1 MKRLLDW
8 NSFNQYSQFSKA
20 NLVLEN
26 QLDDPNSKITRIK
39 VSYAYQVLTG
49 RYRFFAELAYKLKIV
64 YTRHPEIQTAAVDG
78 VHLFINPDFFA
89 PLTEKQIVFILC
101 HEVLHCALLH
111 FSRMAGRDPQQWNIA
126 GDYEI
131 NLMLADDG
139 IISKAEIEND
149 LQGLIDDK
157 YKGMNAE
164 QIYIEIASAPN
175 PQQKP
180 PSKEGKG
187 KGPGGFPIPKGPEQ
201 PLSVGNVIRN
211 ERTGGYGVVTS
222 INETTG
228 EIDYDPISKEDAIKI
243 VNA

>member
-20 NLVLEN
+20 NLVLED

-39 VSYAYQVLTG
+39 VSYAFQVLTG

-111 FSRMAGRDPQQWNIA
+111 FSRMAGRDPYQWNIA

-164 QIYIEIASAPN
+164 QIYVEAESNPN
-175 PQQKP
+175 SKQKP
-180 PSKEGKG
+180 GSGSGKG
-187 KGPGGFPIPKGPEQ
+187 SGSGSGNGPDQ
-201 PLSVGNVIRN
+201 PLSVGDIIRN

-222 INETTG
+222 INEATG
-228 EIDYDPISKEDAIKI
+228 EVDYDPVNKDEAIKI
-243 VNA
+243 VNG

>member
-8 NSFNQYSQFSKA
+8 NSFNQYSQFSKS

-26 QLDDPNSKITRIK
+26 QMDDPNSKITRIK
-39 VSYAYQVLTG
+39 VSYAFQVLTG

-64 YTRHPEIQTAAVDG
+64 YTRHPEINTAAVDG

-111 FSRMAGRDPQQWNIA
+111 FARMAGRDPEQWNIA

-164 QIYIEIASAPN
+164 QIYVEVESAP
-175 PQQKP
+175 KP
-180 PSKEGKG
+180 KKKPGNGGSGGKG
-187 KGPGGFPIPKGPEQ
+187 GGQEQ
-201 PLSVGNVIRN
+201 PLSVGDIIRN

-222 INETTG
+222 INEANG
-228 EIDYDPISKEDAIKI
+228 EVDYDPVDKEESIKI
-243 VNA
+243 VNG

>member
-8 NSFNQYSQFSKA
+8 EGFNKYSEFADA

-26 QLDDPNSKITRIK
+26 QTEDINSKKTRIK
-39 VSYAYQVLTG
+39 VSYAFQILTG

-111 FSRMAGRDPQQWNIA
+111 FARMEGRDPKKWNYA
-126 GDYEI
+126 TDYEI

-139 IISKAEIEND
+139 IISVQEIQSE
-149 LQGLIDDK
+149 LKGLINTA
-157 YKGMNAE
+157 YKGKNAE
-164 QIYIEIASAPN
+164 QIYDDPGLI
-175 PQQKP
+175 P
-180 PSKEGKG
+180 PA
-187 KGPGGFPIPKGPEQ
+187 PEQ
-201 PLSVGNVIRN
+201 PKDKQSGGEGGGDQQPLAIGDIIRN
-211 ERTGGYGVVTS
+211 DRTGGYGIVKS
-222 INETTG
+222 IDETTG
-228 EIDYDPISKEDAIKI
+228 EVDYDPITKEEATKI
-243 VNA
+243 LNS

>member
-8 NSFNQYSQFSKA
+8 NSFNQYNQFSKA

-26 QLDDPNSKITRIK
+26 QMDDPNSKITRIK
-39 VSYAYQVLTG
+39 VSYALQALTAK
-49 RYRFFAELAYKLKIV
+49 YRFFAELAYKLKIV

-89 PLTEKQIVFILC
+89 PLTEKQIIFILC

-111 FSRMAGRDPQQWNIA
+111 FARMAGRDPEQWNIA
-126 GDYEI
+126 CDYEI

-139 IISKAEIEND
+139 IISKAQIEND
-149 LQGLIDDK
+149 LRGLIDNK

-164 QIYIEIASAPN
+164 QIYLEVASAPK
-175 PQQKP
+175 PKQKPKQKP
-180 PSKEGKG
+180 PGQ
-187 KGPGGFPIPKGPEQ
+187 GGFPIPKGPEQ
-201 PLSVGNVIRN
+201 PLSVGDIIRN

-228 EIDYDPISKEDAIKI
+228 EIDYDPISKEAAIKI

>member
-8 NSFNQYSQFSKA
+8 NSFNQYSQFSKS

-26 QLDDPNSKITRIK
+26 QMDDPNSKITRIK
-39 VSYAYQVLTG
+39 VSYAFQVLTG

-64 YTRHPEIQTAAVDG
+64 YTRHPQIQTAAVDG

-111 FSRMAGRDPQQWNIA
+111 FARMEGRDPEKWNIA

-139 IISKAEIEND
+139 IISKAEIAND
-149 LQGLIDDK
+149 LRGLIDDK
-157 YKGMNAE
+157 YKGLNAE
-164 QIYIEIASAPN
+164 QIYVEVESAP
-175 PQQKP
+175 KP
-180 PSKEGKG
+180 KKKPGNGGSGGKG
-187 KGPGGFPIPKGPEQ
+187 GGQEQ
-201 PLSVGNVIRN
+201 PLSVGDIIRN

-222 INETTG
+222 INEATG
-228 EIDYDPISKEDAIKI
+228 EVDYDPVDKEEAIKI
-243 VNA
+243 VNG

>member
-1 MKRLLDW
+1 M
-8 NSFNQYSQFSKA
+8 
-20 NLVLEN
+20 
-26 QLDDPNSKITRIK
+26 DDPNSKITRIK
-39 VSYAYQVLTG
+39 VSYAFQVLTG

-111 FSRMAGRDPQQWNIA
+111 FARMAGRDPEKWNIA

-139 IISKAEIEND
+139 IISKAEIAND
-149 LQGLIDDK
+149 LRGLIDDK

-164 QIYIEIASAPN
+164 QIYVEVESAPK

-180 PSKEGKG
+180 KPSKD
-187 KGPGGFPIPKGPEQ
+187 PGNGQDQ
-201 PLSVGNVIRN
+201 PLSVGDIVRN

-222 INETTG
+222 ISEATG
-228 EIDYDPISKEDAIKI
+228 EIDYDPISKEEAIKI
-243 VNA
+243 VNG

>member
-1 MKRLLDW
+1 
-8 NSFNQYSQFSKA
+8 
-20 NLVLEN
+20 
-26 QLDDPNSKITRIK
+26 
-39 VSYAYQVLTG
+39 
-49 RYRFFAELAYKLKIV
+49 
-64 YTRHPEIQTAAVDG
+64 
-78 VHLFINPDFFA
+78 
-89 PLTEKQIVFILC
+89 
-101 HEVLHCALLH
+101 
-111 FSRMAGRDPQQWNIA
+111 MAGRDPQQWNIA

>member
-8 NSFNQYSQFSKA
+8 NSFNQYSKFSKS

-39 VSYAYQVLTG
+39 VSYAFQVLTG

-111 FSRMAGRDPQQWNIA
+111 FSRMAGRDPHRWNIA

-139 IISKAEIEND
+139 IISKAEIANE
-149 LQGLIDDK
+149 LRGLIDDK

-164 QIYIEIASAPN
+164 QIYLEVESAPK
-175 PQQKP
+175 PEQKP
-180 PSKEGKG
+180 DSGSGRGSGDSPD
-187 KGPGGFPIPKGPEQ
+187 Q
-201 PLSVGNVIRN
+201 PLSVGDIVRN

-222 INETTG
+222 INEATG
-228 EIDYDPISKEDAIKI
+228 EIDYDPISKEEAIKI
-243 VNA
+243 VNG

>member
-8 NSFNQYSQFSKA
+8 NSFNRYSQFAES

-26 QLDDPNSKITRIK
+26 QADDPNSKITRIK
-39 VSYAYQVLTG
+39 VSYAFQILTG

-64 YTRHPEIQTAAVDG
+64 YTRHPQIQTAAVDG
-78 VHLFINPDFFA
+78 THLFINPDFFA

-111 FSRMAGRDPQQWNIA
+111 FARMEGRDAEKWNIA

-139 IISKAEIEND
+139 IISKSEIAND
-149 LQGLIDDK
+149 LRGLIDDK

-164 QIYIEIASAPN
+164 QIYGEVESAPS
-175 PQQKP
+175 PQQQQQQQ
-180 PSKEGKG
+180 KG
-187 KGPGGFPIPKGPEQ
+187 QGQGGPDQ
-201 PLSVGNVIRN
+201 PLSVGDIVRN
-211 ERTGGYGVVTS
+211 ERTGGYGVVTN
-222 INETTG
+222 INEETG
-228 EIDYDPISKEDAIKI
+228 EVDYDPISKEEAIKI
-243 VNA
+243 VNG

>member
-8 NSFNQYSQFSKA
+8 EGFNRYSEFADA

-26 QLDDPNSKITRIK
+26 QGEDINSKKTRIK
-39 VSYAYQVLTG
+39 VSYAFQILTG

-111 FSRMAGRDPQQWNIA
+111 FARMEGRDPKKWNYA
-126 GDYEI
+126 TDYEI

-139 IISKAEIEND
+139 IISVQEIQSE
-149 LQGLIDDK
+149 LKGLINTA
-157 YKGMNAE
+157 YKGKNAE
-164 QIYIEIASAPN
+164 QIYDDPELMPPAPKQ
-175 PQQKP
+175 PKDKQ
-180 PSKEGKG
+180 SGGEG
-187 KGPGGFPIPKGPEQ
+187 GGDQQ
-201 PLSVGNVIRN
+201 PLAIGDIIRN
-211 ERTGGYGVVTS
+211 DRTGGYGIVKN
-222 INETTG
+222 IDETTG
-228 EIDYDPISKEDAIKI
+228 EVDYDPITKEEATKI
-243 VNA
+243 LNS